1 MLKPKI
7 FITRRIPEAGLDLL
21 LEHCELAIWEKDLP
35 PSHEEI
41 LKLVPGVNG
50 ILSLLTDKIDAEI
63 MDQAGSQLAV
73 ISNYAVGFNNIDIQ
87 AANQRKIAISNTPD
101 VLTDAT
107 ADHAFALMLAA
118 GRYIVA
124 GEKNV
129 QNGQWKTWGPKFFL
143 GVDFKGATLGLIGYG
158 RIGKAMAKR
167 ASGFDM
173 KVIFYD
179 PSAIP
184 DKNAHKVELETLFR
198 ESDFI
203 SLHAPLTPTTRY
215 LVNQDSFKLM
225 KPNCVLINTARGE
238 MVESQAFYNALK
250 NNQIFAAGIDVTD
263 PEPIPMDSPL
273 LTLENL
279 IITPHIASASFKTRE
294 AMAIMAANNL
304 IAGTQGK
311 RLPNIVNPEV
321 YSQ

>member
-7 FITRRIPEAGLDLL
+7 FITRQIPEAGLEILR
-21 LEHCELAIWEKDLP
+21 EHCELTIWEKDLP

-41 LKLVPGVNG
+41 LRLVHGANG
-50 ILSLLTDKIDAEI
+50 ILSLLTDRIDAEI
-63 MDQAGSQLAV
+63 MDQAGSRLVV

-87 AANQRKIAISNTPD
+87 AANQRKIAVSNTPD

-107 ADHAFALMLAA
+107 ADHAFALMLAT
-118 GRYIVA
+118 GRHIVA

-129 QNGQWKTWGPKFFL
+129 QNGLWRTWGPKIFL
-143 GVDFKGATLGLIGYG
+143 GVDFKDATLGLIGYG

-179 PSAIP
+179 PTANP
-184 DKNAHKVELETLFR
+184 DKNAQKVDLETLYR

-203 SLHAPLTPTTRY
+203 SLHAPFTPQTRY
-215 LVNQDSFKLM
+215 LINQDSFKLM
-225 KPNCVLINTARGE
+225 KPHCVLINTARGE
-238 MVESQAFYNALK
+238 MVDSHALYRALK
-250 NNQIFAAGIDVTD
+250 DGQIFAAGIDVTD
-263 PEPIPMDSPL
+263 PEPIPLDSPL

-279 IITPHIASASFKTRE
+279 IITPHIASASFRTRE

-304 IAGTQGK
+304 IAGVRGQ
-311 RLPNIVNPEV
+311 RLPNIVNPEI
-321 YSQ
+321 Y

>member
-1 MLKPKI
+1 MSKPKI
-7 FITRRIPEAGLDLL
+7 FITRKIPEVGLEILR
-21 LEHCELAIWEKDLP
+21 EHSDFIVWDHELP

-41 LKLVPGVNG
+41 LRLVPGVNG
-50 ILSLLTDKIDAEI
+50 ILSLLTDRIDAEI
-63 MDQAGSQLAV
+63 MDQAGSQLVV
-73 ISNYAVGFNNIDIQ
+73 ISNYAVGFNNIDIH
-87 AANQRKIAISNTPD
+87 AANQRKIAVSNTPD

-118 GRYIVA
+118 GRHIVA
-124 GEKNV
+124 GEKNI
-129 QNGQWKTWGPKFFL
+129 QSGNWKTWGPKIFL

-179 PSAIP
+179 PTANP
-184 DKNAHKVELETLFR
+184 DKNAQKVDLETLFR

-203 SLHAPLTPTTRY
+203 SLHAPLTPQTRY
-215 LVNQDSFKLM
+215 LINQDSFMLM
-225 KPNCVLINTARGE
+225 KPHCVLINTARGE
-238 MVESQAFYNALK
+238 MVDSQALFKALK
-250 NNQIFAAGIDVTD
+250 EGQIFAAGIDVTD
-263 PEPIPMDSPL
+263 PEPIPQDSPL

-279 IITPHIASASFKTRE
+279 IITPHIASASFRTRE

-304 IAGTQGK
+304 IAGITGK
-311 RLPNIVNPEV
+311 RLPNIVNPEI
-321 YSQ
+321 Y